1 MFGTIP
7 TVEHHGGNIMLWGC
21 FSSAG
26 TEHLV
31 KGKWILP
38 SRPSARQ
45 LKMGRSFTFQH
56 NNDPKHAAKRTMQWF
71 KDRKVNVLEGPSP
84 SPDLKP
90 I

>member
-1 MFGTIP
+1 MATLCCGDVSLQRGLSTW
-7 TVEHHGGNIMLWGC
+7 LR
-21 FSSAG
+21 
-26 TEHLV
+26 L

-56 NNDPKHAAKRTMQWF
+56 NNDPKHAAKRTTQWF

-84 SPDLKP
+84 SSDLKP